1 MTKYTCPEKGCD
13 VIIEGND
20 TIHEILAHEKIHF
33 KNKRMVKKT
42 EEIECKH
49 CNGKGS
55 ITQEFL
61 VEEDV
66 PEAD

>member
-20 TIHEILAHEKIHF
+20 TIHEVLAHEKEHK
-33 KNKRMVKKT
+33 KNKREVIKT
-42 EEIECKH
+42 EEVTCKH
-49 CNGKGS
+49 CDGKGT
-55 ITQEFL
+55 ITEEYT